1 MKFKVLII
9 GIAIGLV
16 CGVLLTTVAFRV
28 CANIVEKEDAHTI
41 ALADEITTIPIES
54 DSTTDNQL
62 KAESSVLMEP
72 VVEEV
77 VEVEPEV
84 TEKILVE
91 VEPEVTEKILVER
104 NLADRSGNS
113 RYYKITDTMLQELK
127 SYEMTATAYT
137 LSVASCGKK
146 RDHPL
151 YGITRSGARAQVDR
165 TVAVDPKVIPLG
177 SVLYIEFPDEY
188 SSRNGLYVAE
198 DTGKAIK
205 GNKIDIFFG
214 EDNPGEEIIEKLA
227 LQFGRRKVKVYMV
240 ERGD

>member
-77 VEVEPEV
+77 
-84 TEKILVE
+84 VE

-227 LQFGRRKVKVYMV
+227 LQFGRRKVKVYVV

>member
-16 CGVLLTTVAFRV
+16 CGVLLTAVAFRV

-41 ALADEITTIPIES
+41 ALADEITTIPIEF
-54 DSTTDNQL
+54 DSTTDTQL
-62 KAESSVLMEP
+62 KAESFVLMEP

-91 VEPEVTEKILVER
+91 R
-104 NLADRSGNS
+104 NLADRGGNS

-214 EDNPGEEIIEKLA
+214 EDNPGDEIIEKLA
-227 LQFGRRKVKVYMV
+227 LQFGRRKVKVYVV

>member
-1 MKFKVLII
+1 MKFKVLVI

-16 CGVLLTTVAFRV
+16 CGVLLTAEAFRV

-41 ALADEITTIPIES
+41 ALADEITTIPIEF

-62 KAESSVLMEP
+62 KAESFVLMEP

-77 VEVEPEV
+77 
-84 TEKILVE
+84 VE

-227 LQFGRRKVKVYMV
+227 LQFGRRKVKVYVV

>member
-77 VEVEPEV
+77 
-84 TEKILVE
+84 VE